1 MSRWL
6 AIALLSLC
14 TGLAQAATFRVDDS
28 ASQVLDNDVQ
38 MKWDD
43 AVPGQHARQTV
54 SGALTV
60 RVRLDLSPWQGR
72 QGRVYMTLPASPSG
86 PILTQWTTRGR
97 LLPGALRAGERA
109 LVYVGPLPA
118 GLLEDTVRLNLQ
130 ADGQRLSRAE
140 QLHFSFEVD
149 LDTP

>member
-1 MSRWL
+1 MSRAL
-6 AIALLSLC
+6 AIVLLWLC
-14 TGLAQAATFRVDDS
+14 AGLAPAATFRVDDS

-38 MKWDD
+38 MRWDD
-43 AVPGQHARQTV
+43 AVPGRNARQTV

-60 RVRLDLSPWQGR
+60 LVRLDLSPWQGR

-86 PILTQWTTRGR
+86 PILAEWTTRGR

-109 LVYVGPLPA
+109 LVYAGPLPA
-118 GLLEDTVRLNLQ
+118 GLLEDTVRLSLQ
-130 ADGQRLSRAE
+130 ADGQRLARAE
-140 QLHFSFEVD
+140 QLHFSFEID